1 MLSDIHQPTP
11 EQLQHWAELNELEK
25 YACTGKLSS
34 SELEEAVNRFL
45 DKNNYD
51 HRLEKVRGSKQ
62 KLMEEL
68 AILEQREQWLLTKIN
83 NNDKK

>member
-11 EQLQHWAELNELEK
+11 EQLQRWAELDELEK
-25 YACTGKLSS
+25 YACTGKQR
-34 SELEEAVNRFL
+34 EAEQEEAVNRFL
-45 DKNNYD
+45 DKNNY
-51 HRLEKVRGSKQ
+51 HRRLEKVRVSKQ

-83 NNDKK
+83 K